1 MKLFIFVITL
11 TFSSINSFSQ
21 EPNNYLVNVNDLKEL
36 FISKSLL
43 IDVRTPEEFQEG
55 TIENAINLNFYEE
68 NFNDEVEKLDRHIP
82 VVLFCKAGGRSA
94 QAYEIF
100 KQKGF
105 KNIKEIDGGYDA
117 WSQKAI
123 DSEK

>member
-43 IDVRTPEEFQEG
+43 IDV
-55 TIENAINLNFYEE
+55 
-68 NFNDEVEKLDRHIP
+68 
-82 VVLFCKAGGRSA
+82 
-94 QAYEIF
+94 
-100 KQKGF
+100 
-105 KNIKEIDGGYDA
+105 
-117 WSQKAI
+117 
-123 DSEK
+123 